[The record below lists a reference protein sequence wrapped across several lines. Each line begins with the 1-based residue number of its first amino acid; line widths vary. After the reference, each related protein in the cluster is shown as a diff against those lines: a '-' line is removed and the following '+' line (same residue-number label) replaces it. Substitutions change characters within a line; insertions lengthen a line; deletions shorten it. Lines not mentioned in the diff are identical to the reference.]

1 MENIIKDNINVAA
14 TDDRHYFDRVLALAL
29 NIGTG
34 LLSCGASV
42 SRVECAIERICIAY
56 GATEVNVFALPSMVE
71 CSIRLADGGEAS
83 QLKRNFSVSND
94 MKKMEMYN
102 QLSRD
107 ICRFRLPVSE
117 AEERLKNLITS
128 RSRNVPVMVFGG
140 GIAAGAYTV
149 FFGGAPIDA
158 LPATLIGLLMAY
170 LNVLLSRRDFNGYAR
185 TFMLSVIGGIL
196 SVLLSRLVILCGAAC
211 NVSMVMIGTI
221 MVVVPGLLVCNAIRD
236 LFAGDLYSGAFE
248 LMNGALII
256 LAIVAGYGASL
267 FMLRDVVVYMETPVR
282 TGWEFCVYTLIT
294 CIIGSGGFSL
304 MFNCSVKRLAVAMGN
319 IVATYVLYLIMQSF
333 VNDEFINVFVATL
346 FAATAAEILARIFK
360 APSTIFLVPAIM
372 VFVPG
377 GSLYY
382 AMNALVEGNS
392 ALATHYAKIAGV
404 VLLGLAVGISVITAL
419 FQLIHPLKGRAFF
432 KRISR
437 NKGKKNK

>member
-1 MENIIKDNINVAA
+1 MDDIIVDNINFIA
-14 TDDRHYFDRVLALAL
+14 DDRHHFDRVLSLAL

-34 LLSCGASV
+34 LLSSGASV
-42 SRVECAIERICIAY
+42 SRVECAIERICMAY

-94 MKKMEMYN
+94 MKKMEMFN

-107 ICRFRLPVSE
+107 ICQLKLPVSE
-117 AEERLKNLITS
+117 AEERFKSILTS
-128 RSRNVPVMVFGG
+128 HCRNVPVMVAGG
-140 GIAAGAYTV
+140 GVAAGAYAV
-149 FFGGAPIDA
+149 FFGGALIDA

-185 TFMLSVIGGIL
+185 TFMLSLIGGIL
-196 SVLLSRLVILCGAAC
+196 SVLLSRLLILLGATC

-282 TGWEFCVYTLIT
+282 HGWEFYVYTLIT

-304 MFNCSVKRLAVAMGN
+304 MFNCSVKKLAVAMGN
-319 IVATYVLYLIMQSF
+319 IVATYVLYLVMRSF
-333 VNDEFINVFVATL
+333 VNDEFINVLVATL
-346 FAATAAEILARIFK
+346 FAATTAEILARIFK

-382 AMNALVEGNS
+382 AMNALVAGNS
-392 ALATHYAKIAGV
+392 VLASYYAKIAGV
-404 VLLGLAVGISVITAL
+404 VLLGLAVGISVITAV
-419 FQLIHPLKGRAFF
+419 FQLIYPLKGRAFF
-432 KRISR
+432 KRLSKKH
-437 NKGKKNK
+437 NKK

>member
-1 MENIIKDNINVAA
+1 MDNIIVDNTAVIA
-14 TDDRHYFDRVLALAL
+14 DDRHHFDRVLALAL

-42 SRVECAIERICIAY
+42 GRVECAIERICMAY

-94 MKKMEMYN
+94 MKKMELYN

-107 ICRFRLPVSE
+107 ICTEKLSVEE
-117 AEERLKNLITS
+117 AEERFKRISSTPC
-128 RSRNVPVMVFGG
+128 RKVPVMVVGG
-140 GIAAGAYTV
+140 GAAAGAYAV

-170 LNVLLSRRDFNGYAR
+170 LNVVLSRRDFNGYAR
-185 TFMLSVIGGIL
+185 TFMLSVIGG
-196 SVLLSRLVILCGAAC
+196 VLCVLFSRLLILCGAAC

-236 LFAGDLYSGAFE
+236 LFAGDIYSGAFE

-267 FMLRDVVVYMETPVR
+267 FMFRDLVVYVDTPVR
-282 TGWEFCVYTLIT
+282 VGWEYYLFAVST
-294 CIIGSGGFSL
+294 CIIGSAGFSL

-319 IVATYVLYLIMQSF
+319 IVATFAVYLVMSAF
-333 VNDEFINVFVATL
+333 VQDEFLNVLVATV
-346 FAATAAEILARIFK
+346 FAATAAEILARVCK
-360 APSTIFLVPAIM
+360 APSTIFLVPAII

-382 AMNALVEGNS
+382 AMNALVSGNS
-392 ALATHYAKIAGV
+392 ALAAQYAKIAGV
-404 VLLGLAVGISVITAL
+404 VILGLAVGISVITAL
-419 FQLIHPLKGRAFF
+419 FQLVHPLKGRAFL
-432 KRISR
+432 KSITKSR
-437 NKGKKNK
+437 RKD

>member
-1 MENIIKDNINVAA
+1 MENIIEDNINGAKG
-14 TDDRHYFDRVLALAL
+14 DRHHFDRVLALAL
-29 NIGTG
+29 NIGIG

-94 MKKMEMYN
+94 MKRMEMYN

-107 ICRFRLPVSE
+107 ICSENLSVEE
-117 AEERLKNLITS
+117 AERRYKELSAAPCRNL
-128 RSRNVPVMVFGG
+128 PLMVAGG
-140 GIAAGAYTV
+140 GVAAGAYTV
-149 FFGGAPIDA
+149 FFGGDLIDA
-158 LPATLIGLLMAY
+158 LPATLIGALMSY
-170 LNVLLSRRDFNGYAR
+170 LNVVLSRRNFNGYAR
-185 TFMLSVIGGIL
+185 TFMLSLIGGVL
-196 SVLLSRLVILCGAAC
+196 SVLLTRLLILCGAAC

-267 FMLRDVVVYMETPVR
+267 FMLRDVVVYIETPLR
-282 TGWEFCVYTLIT
+282 TGWLYYAYAVST
-294 CIIGSGGFSL
+294 CIIGSGGFTL
-304 MFNCSVKRLAVAMGN
+304 MFNCSVKKLFVAMFN
-319 IVATYVLYLIMQSF
+319 IIATFVLYLVIKAF
-333 VNDEFINVFVATL
+333 IVDEFASVLIATL
-346 FAATAAEILARIFK
+346 FAATAGEILARVFK
-360 APSTIFLVPAIM
+360 APSTIFMVPAIM

-382 AMNALVEGNS
+382 AMEALVAGNS
-392 ALATHYAKIAGV
+392 ALAGSYAKSAGIV
-404 VLLGLAVGISVITAL
+404 ILGLAVGISVITAV

-432 KRISR
+432 KRIA
-437 NKGKKNK
+437 GKKDK